1 MKTFNWNIQKNIW
14 LKENRK
20 ITFEEVILAI
30 AQHRIKEVY
39 EHPNQVKYPGQKI
52 YEVEI
57 NNYVYLIP
65 FIESEDALF
74 LKTIIPSRKATKKHK

>member
-1 MKTFNWNIQKNIW
+1 VKTYNWNIQKNIW

-20 ITFEEVILAI
+20 ITFEEVVLAI
-30 AQHRIKEVY
+30 VQHKIKEVY
-39 EHPNQVKYPGQKI
+39 DHPNQTKYPGQKI

-57 NNYVYLIP
+57 DVYVFLVP
-65 FIESEDALF
+65 FIESEFELF

>member
-1 MKTFNWNIQKNIW
+1 MKTYNWNIQKNIW

-20 ITFEEVILAI
+20 ITFEEVVLAI
-30 AQHRIKEVY
+30 VQHKIKEVY
-39 EHPNQVKYPGQKI
+39 DHPNQTKYPGQKI

-57 NNYVYLIP
+57 DVYVFLVP
-65 FIESEDALF
+65 FIESEFELF

>member
-74 LKTIIPSRKATKKHK
+74 LKTIIPSRKATKKFK

>member
-14 LKENRK
+14 LKENRR
-20 ITFEEVILAI
+20 ISFEEIVLAI
-30 AQHRIKEVY
+30 VQHRIKEVY
-39 EHPNQVKYPGQKI
+39 DHPNQTKYPGQKI

-57 NNYVYLIP
+57 DDYVFLIP
-65 FIESEDALF
+65 FIESEYELF